1 MALHVDIA
9 IAQSINSRSRGNS
22 NMRFTWIVVGV
33 KVSVENWFTTDLIDG
48 SMTIWCRMSETAAV
62 EQHCSH
68 QLLTSSTAQ
77 CCEVWCSS
85 S

>member
-9 IAQSINSRSRGNS
+9 ITQSINSRRRGNS

-48 SMTIWCRMSETAAV
+48 SMTIWCRMSETVAV
-62 EQHCSH
+62 EHYCSH

-77 CCEVWCSS
+77 FCEVWCSS

>member
-33 KVSVENWFTTDLIDG
+33 KVSVEN
-48 SMTIWCRMSETAAV
+48 
-62 EQHCSH
+62 
-68 QLLTSSTAQ
+68 
-77 CCEVWCSS
+77 
-85 S
+85 